1 MALLLPTLAGAYVPS
16 TARLGRGRAPSFT
29 RRAVTM
35 RDKSPIDDERRQKS
49 PGIQNNFF
57 DQSTADFKRPHGSRG
72 PSPGMPGPGAP
83 QQPPPGAGG
92 APGPSGVPYAP
103 PPGGAPAPVAVG
115 PDGSRKMYSVSGE
128 TPMPGR
134 EREYHEYQ
142 LDMANRGDYAPQPPS
157 AANEYYGG
165 APAGAPAAPP
175 PQYYPPPQAGGA
187 PAAAAPA
194 PAAAAPAPARR
205 RNPAV
210 DDMLQALY
218 QKLEQA
224 RLDLLSSTKVEETAP
239 LVGLV
244 KEISEAIANLEQI

>member
-1 MALLLPTLAGAYVPS
+1 MKTLNWLQAAMALLLPTLAGAYVPS
-16 TARLGRGRAPSFT
+16 TARLGRGRAPSVT

-35 RDKSPIDDERRQKS
+35 REPPLDDERRQKS

-57 DQSTADFKRPHGSRG
+57 DKSTADFKRPHGSRG

-92 APGPSGVPYAP
+92 APGPNGVPYAP
-103 PPGGAPAPVAVG
+103 PPGGAPGPVAVG
-115 PDGSRKMYSVSGE
+115 PDGSRKMYSVSQE

-165 APAGAPAAPP
+165 A
-175 PQYYPPPQAGGA
+175 
-187 PAAAAPA
+187 
-194 PAAAAPAPARR
+194 
-205 RNPAV
+205 
-210 DDMLQALY
+210 
-218 QKLEQA
+218 
-224 RLDLLSSTKVEETAP
+224 
-239 LVGLV
+239 
-244 KEISEAIANLEQI
+244 